1 MAALSTA
8 GGGLLECFAEIADPR
23 SWRGIR
29 HSVPTIL
36 GLCTAA
42 VLSGNVTS
50 AEVTDFVAGA
60 AQELPAAL
68 TAEPVALTALASH
81 HLQKTPVLCP
91 RLMVGN
97 SGCRTHPSATPDF

>member
-1 MAALSTA
+1 MIGRVAALSTA

-60 AQELPAAL
+60 AQE
-68 TAEPVALTALASH
+68 
-81 HLQKTPVLCP
+81 
-91 RLMVGN
+91 RL
-97 SGCRTHPSATPDF
+97 RP